1 MGVIKHGRFP
11 NKSLSESQV
20 QADILGHIKFLLRI
34 LPVRVIFH
42 HVYGHM
48 DRTLAYCDMT
58 LEQLLNCL
66 MDVNAGQKLIKAVE
80 QEDYITTSFPF
91 ERVVMHCGNTRVT
104 ASPTE
109 AIYEWTSRQTARKLY
124 DERGIVP
131 SEYFDLIYWDGHGA
145 VMNTRFNT
153 SFATFHSKHIIGCC
167 GVRHHLH
174 NIDNSVPNVCPC
186 CGCEDETTAH
196 LLLCPDKDRTA
207 LYERSVNEFIQW
219 MRSADTSPLII
230 EMVADYLNARNT
242 KTMSELYQGPRTN
255 DENGR
260 GWRLAQE
267 HDLLDWQNFVEGRIS
282 SLYVEIQHQYYKS
295 KEDCRRSATK
305 WATGFIENII
315 RLTHNQ
321 WTWRNER
328 LHYRRHPGAETAFE
342 FEQTM
347 QRIISKLEMTDP
359 EDLLPEDQYLL
370 GVDPEDLMKAS
381 PDGRQAWMSN
391 FESAVAA
398 ADHAKRK
405 RDDLFEDDAIE
416 SQSTYF
422 RTPDEEKRCVYRAGI
437 RWRNNLRRKRIHR
450 WKSLN
455 FLGKHKLESY
465 LEPEDSDDREQTD
478 ESLNQQNTKRT
489 KSNNTASRPQQRQR
503 TLNTWLSS
511 ESQQCLKQKRKK
523 QHESDEPE
531 PKRQQTDERSQHRQ
545 QFLNSWLASAGSQR
559 FKSRRKKRTKYALSS

>member
-1 MGVIKHGRFP
+1 
-11 NKSLSESQV
+11 
-20 QADILGHIKFLLRI
+20 
-34 LPVRVIFH
+34 
-42 HVYGHM
+42 
-48 DRTLAYCDMT
+48 
-58 LEQLLNCL
+58 
-66 MDVNAGQKLIKAVE
+66 
-80 QEDYITTSFPF
+80 
-91 ERVVMHCGNTRVT
+91 
-104 ASPTE
+104 
-109 AIYEWTSRQTARKLY
+109 
-124 DERGIVP
+124 
-131 SEYFDLIYWDGHGA
+131 
-145 VMNTRFNT
+145 
-153 SFATFHSKHIIGCC
+153 
-167 GVRHHLH
+167 
-174 NIDNSVPNVCPC
+174 
-186 CGCEDETTAH
+186 
-196 LLLCPDKDRTA
+196 
-207 LYERSVNEFIQW
+207 
-219 MRSADTSPLII
+219 
-230 EMVADYLNARNT
+230 
-242 KTMSELYQGPRTN
+242 
-255 DENGR
+255 
-260 GWRLAQE
+260 
-267 HDLLDWQNFVEGRIS
+267 
-282 SLYVEIQHQYYKS
+282 
-295 KEDCRRSATK
+295 
-305 WATGFIENII
+305 
-315 RLTHNQ
+315 
-321 WTWRNER
+321 
-328 LHYRRHPGAETAFE
+328 
-342 FEQTM
+342 M

-478 ESLNQQNTKRT
+478 ESLNQQNTQRT

-545 QFLNSWLASAGSQR
+545 RFLNSWLTSAGSQR